1 MPDYFKIKTASFRF
15 YGIKSRLTQH
25 IPTHVNGNKRFQ
37 DIEYNMRGS
46 IYYQTAE
53 LTKVIFVE
61 GAKKEDRI
69 DPLHLH
75 YKCVSSYKTMET
87 FRSVWNNFGFYLK
100 EYWGIKD
107 FEAVNAEH
115 IQSYMALKIEYY
127 PTKLYLAKISSALG
141 KLEIALIRYTTI
153 KYGEPREYNF
163 DIRQQSLNNAKILKQ
178 VANGYHN
185 RVYKNPYALIASMT
199 NHLYSTGASIQV
211 QGGARAEG
219 ICLIKAEQLHG
230 YRIDKITGNE
240 VGVIETKE
248 KGGKV
253 GDVLVNIETYQ
264 KIEAIIKRDG
274 KFKIN
279 YKAYT
284 EEIRN
289 VCEKH
294 GIPCESSHGFRWTYA
309 QRRVREYQRAGYS
322 YEEALQGVSW
332 EMKHFRSS
340 ITEHYL
346 G

>member
-1 MPDYFKIKTASFRF
+1 
-15 YGIKSRLTQH
+15 
-25 IPTHVNGNKRFQ
+25 
-37 DIEYNMRGS
+37 MRGS

-61 GAKKEDRI
+61 GAKKEERV
-69 DPLHLH
+69 DPTHSNFQ
-75 YKCVSSYKTMET
+75 CVASFKTMET
-87 FRSVWNNFGFYLK
+87 YRSVWNNFGHYLK
-100 EYWGIKD
+100 EHWRIKD
-107 FEAVNAEH
+107 FEQINSEH
-115 IQSYMALKIEYY
+115 VQAYMAYKIEYY
-127 PTKLYLAKISSALG
+127 PTKQYLEKISAAFG
-141 KLEIALIRYTTI
+141 KLELALARYTTN
-153 KYGEPREYNF
+153 KYGYAEEYNF
-163 DIRQQSLNNAKILKQ
+163 DIRQQSLNNAKLLKQ

-185 RVYKNPYALIASMT
+185 RVYKNPCALIASIS
-199 NHLYSTGASIQV
+199 NPLYSTGACIQLE
-211 QGGARAEG
+211 GGARAEG

-248 KGGKV
+248 KGGKI

-264 KIEAIIKRDG
+264 QVDAIINRDG

-289 VCEKH
+289 VCRKH
-294 GIPCESSHGFRWTYA
+294 GVTCESSHGFRWTYA

>member
-1 MPDYFKIKTASFRF
+1 
-15 YGIKSRLTQH
+15 
-25 IPTHVNGNKRFQ
+25 
-37 DIEYNMRGS
+37 MRGS

-53 LTKVIFVE
+53 LTKVIFIE
-61 GAKKEDRI
+61 GAKKEDRV
-69 DPLHLH
+69 DPAHPNFECLA
-75 YKCVSSYKTMET
+75 SFKTMET
-87 FRSVWNNFGFYLK
+87 YRGVWNNFGHYLK
-100 EYWGIKD
+100 EHWRIKD
-107 FEAVNAEH
+107 FEQIDSEH
-115 IQSYMALKIEYY
+115 VQSYMAYKIEYY
-127 PTKLYLAKISSALG
+127 PTKQYLEKISAALG
-141 KLEIALIRYTTI
+141 KLEVALTNYTAY
-153 KYGEPREYNF
+153 KYGEPRDYDFN
-163 DIRQQSLNNAKILKQ
+163 IRQQTLDNARALKQ

-185 RVYKNPYALIASMT
+185 RVYKNPYVLIESMK
-199 NHLYSTGASIQV
+199 NPLHSTGASMQL

-230 YRIDKITGNE
+230 YRNDHITGKE
-240 VGVIETKE
+240 VWVIETKE

-253 GDVLVNIETYQ
+253 GDIYIDIKTYQ
-264 KIEAIIKRDG
+264 QIEAIIKKDG

-289 VCEKH
+289 VCKRI
-294 GIPCESSHGFRWTYA
+294 GITCESSHGFRWTYA

-340 ITEHYL
+340 VTEHYL

>member
-1 MPDYFKIKTASFRF
+1 
-15 YGIKSRLTQH
+15 
-25 IPTHVNGNKRFQ
+25 
-37 DIEYNMRGS
+37 MRGS

-61 GAKKEDRI
+61 GAKKEERV
-69 DPLHLH
+69 DPAHLNFQ
-75 YKCVSSYKTMET
+75 CVSSFKTMET
-87 FRSVWNNFGFYLK
+87 YRGVWNNFGHYVK
-100 EYWGIKD
+100 EHWGIKD
-107 FEAVNAEH
+107 FEQIDSDQ
-115 IQSYMALKIEYY
+115 IQAYLAYKIEYY
-127 PTKLYLAKISSALG
+127 PTKQYLEKLSCALG
-141 KLEIALIRYTTI
+141 KLEIALTNYTAY
-153 KYGEPREYNF
+153 KYGEPRNYNF
-163 DIRQQSLNNAKILKQ
+163 NIRQQTLNNARTLKQ

-185 RVYKNPYALIASMT
+185 RVYKNPYALIASMK
-199 NHLYSTGASIQV
+199 NLLHRTGASIQL

-219 ICLIKAEQLHG
+219 ICMIKLEQLHG
-230 YRIDKITGNE
+230 YRIDNITGIE

-253 GDVLVNIETYQ
+253 GDILINIETYQ
-264 KIEAIIKRDG
+264 QMEAIIKRDG

-289 VCEKH
+289 VCKKH
-294 GIPCESSHGFRWTYA
+294 RIPCESSHGFRWTYA
-309 QRRVREYQRAGYS
+309 QGRVRIYQKAGYS